1 MLYILHIYIYMSL
14 SYLHQKHAFAP
25 PLSSSVHYGMYVLR
39 KAHNYVTVVQPSL
52 RSFPSV
58 GFETFQMSPN
68 PMFIWFK
75 YTAFFFFFS
84 LSSFCCCCP
93 FLSCNGAEWSK
104 DKTQAAESIKWRPQ
118 QAYGSNQFLLVQPQT
133 VFSTHPKSSRS
144 RIDKRTARATGNT
157 RYRYSKIAPLDHKM
171 ADNCVSLARTNTLSS
186 TITKLIKTSKTSN
199 KSYSYHLLNRINKM
213 YTHDLFYL
221 HKEWEAWLAP
231 VYIQIRTTK
240 SQLTQ
245 CTKYKCH

>member
-1 MLYILHIYIYMSL
+1 MLDHQRLQRREDAVVGVETVAAVVLVNEAVARGLNAVLHLTPAGQRRGHIYIYIL
-14 SYLHQKHAFAP
+14 HFHIHYL
-25 PLSSSVHYGMYVLR
+25 
-39 KAHNYVTVVQPSL
+39 
-52 RSFPSV
+52 
-58 GFETFQMSPN
+58 
-68 PMFIWFK
+68 
-75 YTAFFFFFS
+75 
-84 LSSFCCCCP
+84 
-93 FLSCNGAEWSK
+93 CNGAEWSK

-221 HKEWEAWLAP
+221 QQEWEAWLAP